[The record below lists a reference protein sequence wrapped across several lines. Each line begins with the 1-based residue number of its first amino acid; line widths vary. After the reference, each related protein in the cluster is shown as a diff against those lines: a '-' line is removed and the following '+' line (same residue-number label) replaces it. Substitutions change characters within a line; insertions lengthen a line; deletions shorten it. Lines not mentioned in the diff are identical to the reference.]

1 MAIVSS
7 LGPIYC
13 FEGCRIEDAAD
24 IVKLFGA
31 RGTFSGLFEGGDNMA
46 EKPPI
51 GFVARIRDCGAEEGK
66 EGHEGGDQE
75 APVVRR

>member
-1 MAIVSS
+1 MVIVAS

-24 IVKLFGA
+24 IIELFGA
-31 RGTFSGLFEGGDNMA
+31 RGTFSGLFEGGDDMA
-46 EKPPI
+46 EKLPI
-51 GFVARIRDCGAEEGK
+51 GFAARVGDSCAEEGK

-75 APVVRR
+75 GPVVLR